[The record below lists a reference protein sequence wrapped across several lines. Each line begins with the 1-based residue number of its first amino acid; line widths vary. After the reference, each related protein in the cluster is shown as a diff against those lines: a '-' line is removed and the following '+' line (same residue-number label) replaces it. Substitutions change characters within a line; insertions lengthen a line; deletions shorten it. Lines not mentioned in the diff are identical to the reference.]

1 MGHDEITDRTV
12 GQSLPGRFMG
22 PGQEFDQHYDVVVV
36 GYGFAGAVAAISA
49 HDHGAKVLLLEKMP
63 DPGGISV
70 CAGGGLRLSTDRA
83 AAFEY
88 LKATNAGTTP
98 DDVIAAF
105 VDGMFELE
113 AYVQELAQ
121 INDATLIRQE
131 RVGNYP
137 YPGFESMYFLEVDDV
152 PGFDRVTG
160 YPHAR
165 SLRNG
170 TNMMKVLED
179 NVVDRGI
186 DVRFSTSAERLISSG
201 DGSVIGLWTTNDAE
215 GRVSVAAARG
225 VILTCGGF
233 EANAD
238 MQRQYWQLNPVMTA
252 AFRGNTGDGVRMAQD
267 VGADLWHMWH
277 FHGSYGFRHP
287 DPAFPFGIRTKRLP
301 DWVPEHSETDAPM
314 SWILV
319 DGEGRR
325 FMNEYQPYFQD
336 TGHRALDVMNPD
348 TQKYPYIPCY
358 LIVDDPG
365 RAMYPLGGVV
375 FNDRA
380 VEPYEWSGDNLK
392 EVELGILRKAES
404 LDELARLIGC
414 APDQL
419 ESSIGRWNAACV
431 AGGDGDFQRPP
442 RSMTPITTPP
452 YFVGEIWPVVSNTQ
466 GGPVHDARQRVL
478 NSYGEPI
485 HRLYEA
491 GEVGSIWGHL
501 YLSGANLS
509 ECFIGGR
516 IAGKE
521 AAGSPSWR
529 AP

>member
-1 MGHDEITDRTV
+1 MGNDQIENRV
-12 GQSLPGRFMG
+12 QSGKFLAPS
-22 PGQEFDQHYDVVVV
+22 QKFDQHYDVVVV

-70 CAGGGLRLSTDRA
+70 CAGGGLRLSRDRH

-98 DDVIAAF
+98 DDVIQAF

-113 AYVQELAQ
+113 PYVQELARV
-121 INDATLIRQE
+121 NDATLIRNE
-131 RVGNYP
+131 RPGNYP
-137 YPGFESMYFLEVDDV
+137 YPGFESMYFLEVDNV

-179 NVVDRGI
+179 NVVARGI
-186 DVRFSTSAERLISSG
+186 EVRFSTSAERLISNG
-201 DGSVIGLWTTNDAE
+201 AGSVIGLWVQNEETDA
-215 GRVSVAAARG
+215 VSVAASRG
-225 VILTCGGF
+225 VILACGGF
-233 EANAD
+233 EANVE

-252 AFRGNTGDGVRMAQD
+252 AFRGNTGDGIRMAQD

-301 DWVPEHSETDAPM
+301 DWVPEHSVTDAQM

-319 DGEGRR
+319 DGEGGR
-325 FMNEYQPYFQD
+325 FMNEYQPYLQD
-336 TGHRALDVMNPD
+336 TGHRALDVMDPG
-348 TQKYPYIPCY
+348 TQQYPYIPCY
-358 LIVDDPG
+358 MIVDDPG
-365 RAMYPLGGVV
+365 RKMYPLGGVV
-375 FNDRA
+375 FNDRE

-404 LDELARLIGC
+404 LAELADHIGC
-414 APDQL
+414 APAKL
-419 ESSIGRWNAACV
+419 EASIEKWNTACAA
-431 AGGDGDFQRPP
+431 GEDDDFKRPSQ
-442 RSMTPITTPP
+442 SMAPITTAP

-485 HRLYEA
+485 PGLYEA

-501 YLSGANLS
+501 YMSGANLS

-516 IAGKE
+516 IAGRE
-521 AAGSPSWR
+521 VAEISN
-529 AP
+529 